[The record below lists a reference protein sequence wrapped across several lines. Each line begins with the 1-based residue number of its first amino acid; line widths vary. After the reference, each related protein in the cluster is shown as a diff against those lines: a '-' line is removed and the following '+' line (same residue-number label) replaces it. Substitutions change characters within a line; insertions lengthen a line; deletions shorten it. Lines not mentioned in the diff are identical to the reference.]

1 MKKLS
6 FPFRSEINKGED
18 MYIISGSFTMVVQA
32 LIAGAAFIP
41 FVLVMFRG
49 RIKSWFNRNKKSSEK
64 SQASVTPPAKS

>member
-1 MKKLS
+1 
-6 FPFRSEINKGED
+6 

-32 LIAGAAFIP
+32 LIAFVAFIP
-41 FVLVMFRG
+41 FILVMFRG